1 MTGLSAEI
9 ITAVGAIMGMSVVF
23 FAISRIKSFLQNG
36 MPARIADL
44 ESETLRQRDRLV
56 KLEVLVETL
65 TQALRDEAKLRRDV
79 YDRIL
84 RLEQQQ

>member
-1 MTGLSAEI
+1 MLEFSAEI
-9 ITAVGAIMGMSVVF
+9 LTGLGAIIGMSLIFLAVN
-23 FAISRIKSFLQNG
+23 RIKTFLQNG
-36 MPARIADL
+36 MPARITAL
-44 ESETLRQRDRLV
+44 ESEALRQRDRLV

-65 TQALRDEAKLRRDV
+65 TNSLRDEAKLRRDV